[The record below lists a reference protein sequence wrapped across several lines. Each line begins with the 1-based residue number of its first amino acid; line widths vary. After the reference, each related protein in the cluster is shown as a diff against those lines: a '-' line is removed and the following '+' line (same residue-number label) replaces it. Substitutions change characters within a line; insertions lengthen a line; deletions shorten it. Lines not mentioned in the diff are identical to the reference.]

1 MSRPLRI
8 EFPGALYHV
17 TSRGDRREAI
27 YRDDDDRHLH
37 LAVIGQAMARF
48 AAQVWAYCL
57 MGNHYHLVV
66 QTSQPNLSRLMRHVN
81 GVYTQ
86 AFNRR
91 HGLVGHLFQGRFK
104 AILVD
109 GDAYLLT
116 LCRYVERNPVAAG
129 LVGHVGDWPWSS
141 YRAHVGAAGAE
152 GWLNTDAVHGQLL
165 GRPPRSRAD
174 QREAARRYAQHV
186 DTLEPAPGEQGATRG
201 GAGLWSSTLR
211 QQVFMGDDDFVQR
224 MQQRMALGHGQAA
237 EIPRAQRRTPP
248 AEALTLSPGQPAGPE
263 RDQAI
268 WQAYRTQGMTMT
280 AIARVSGLSVSRV
293 SRVIARREA
302 KGKT

>member
-27 YRDDDDRHLH
+27 YRDDGDRRLH
-37 LAVIGQAMARF
+37 LAVIGQAMERF
-48 AAQVWAYCL
+48 DGRLWAYCL
-57 MGNHYHLVV
+57 MGNHYHLVL
-66 QTSQPNLSRLMRHVN
+66 QTNQPNLSRLMRHLN

-91 HGLVGHLFQGRFK
+91 HGVVGHLFQGRFK

-129 LVGHVGDWPWSS
+129 LVSHAAQWPWSS
-141 YRAHVGAAGAE
+141 HRAHVGTAPAVP
-152 GWLNTDAVHGQLL
+152 WLNTGGLHALLL
-165 GRPPRSRAD
+165 GRPVVGEAD
-174 QREAARRYAQHV
+174 QREAARRHAEAV
-186 DTLEPAPGEQGATRG
+186 GASDSTTNAGTAAAPT
-201 GAGLWSSTLR
+201 AGLWASTLR
-211 QQVFMGDDDFVQR
+211 QQVFMGDDAFVQR
-224 MQQRMALGHGQAA
+224 MQQRMAAGHRQQAD
-237 EIPRAQRRTPP
+237 IPQAQRR
-248 AEALTLSPGQPAGPE
+248 QPAQPPCELRAGMARGLP
-263 RDQAI
+263 RDGAI
-268 WQAYRTQGMTMT
+268 RAAYRERGMTMT
-280 AIARVSGLSVSRV
+280 EIARELGLSVSRV
-293 SRVIARREA
+293 SRVMAAEEA